1 MTEITDDMKDIIN
14 RAILS
19 FVATVNEDGTPNL
32 SPKASLKA
40 HDGKLFFANMDSPNT
55 IRNLRANPA
64 IEINVVDV
72 FSRRGYR
79 FRGTAEILPPGTDD
93 YQAIAEWVWEINGR
107 EYPVHQVVRIE
118 VEDARPVLSP
128 AYTFGN
134 ADEAELRT
142 AYMPKYGVRPLD
154 AG

>member
-1 MTEITDDMKDIIN
+1 MTKITDDMKDVIS

-40 HDGKLFFANMDSPNT
+40 HDDKLFFANMASPNT
-55 IRNLRANPA
+55 IRNLRTNPA
-64 IEINVVDV
+64 IEINVIDV

-93 YQAIAEWVWEINGR
+93 YRTIAEWVWEINGR

-118 VEDARPVLSP
+118 VEEAKPVLSP

-142 AYMPKYGVRPLD
+142 AYMPKYGVQPLD
-154 AG
+154 AE

>member
-1 MTEITDDMKDIIN
+1 MPKITDDMKDIIG

-19 FVATVNEDGTPNL
+19 FVATVNDDGTPNL

-40 HDGKLFFANMDSPNT
+40 HDDKLYFANMDSPNT
-55 IRNLRANPA
+55 IRNLRTNPA

-93 YQAIAEWVWEINGR
+93 YRTIAEWVWEINGR
-107 EYPVHQVVRIE
+107 EYPVHHVVRIE
-118 VEDARPVLSP
+118 VDEAKPVLSP
-128 AYTFGN
+128 AYTFGK